1 MIRAEVVSPAALA
14 DAVQLIADVWP
25 VHGPASEMHVGD
37 LYWALFHRR
46 LRGAESPV
54 ALWYD
59 AAGAPQGM
67 ALFPGQTWCDI
78 VLRPAHVASSLSE
91 EIVVWAVREC
101 RRKSPDPTG
110 PLVLRV
116 GRRVTSPERLALLE
130 RMGFE
135 RMSFGYLALAVDAH
149 AESQGRQLQTGFVCR
164 PLQPEDIPARVATYN
179 LAFPGEGLSVEDYAL
194 LRSCPGYDPALDL
207 VIYRSQ
213 AVVAFC
219 TLWLD
224 DVNGVGLL
232 EPVGCHPEF
241 RRRGLTQFAILA
253 GLQRLWARGAKQ
265 VIVRVHSENEAAR
278 LLYHSCGFSTAS
290 TAFGHEKRIVRRAE
304 G

>member
-1 MIRAEVVSPAALA
+1 
-14 DAVQLIADVWP
+14 
-25 VHGPASEMHVGD
+25 
-37 LYWALFHRR
+37 
-46 LRGAESPV
+46 
-54 ALWYD
+54 
-59 AAGAPQGM
+59 M

-91 EIVVWAVREC
+91 EIVAWAVREC
-101 RRKSPDPTG
+101 RRKGHDAAG

-135 RMSFGYLALAVDAH
+135 RMNFGYLALAVDAH
-149 AESQGRQLQTGFVCR
+149 AESQGRHLQTGFVCR
-164 PLQPEDIPARVATYN
+164 PLHPEDIPARVATYN
-179 LAFPGEGLSVEDYAL
+179 LAFPGEGLSVEDYEF

-207 VIYRSQ
+207 VVVDRSQ

-241 RRRGLTQFAILA
+241 RRRGLTQFVIAA
-253 GLQRLWARGAKQ
+253 GLHRLWARGTKQ

-278 LLYHSCGFSTAS
+278 LLYQSCGFSPAS
-290 TAFGHEKRIVRRAE
+290 TAFGHEKTIVLRAE